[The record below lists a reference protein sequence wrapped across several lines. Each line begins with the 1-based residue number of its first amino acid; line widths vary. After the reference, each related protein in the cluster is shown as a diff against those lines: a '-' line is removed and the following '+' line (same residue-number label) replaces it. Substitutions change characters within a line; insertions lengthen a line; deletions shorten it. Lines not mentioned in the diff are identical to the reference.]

1 MEYAVQIVIGVMKMA
16 LKRKQIYLDAASDT
30 TLKKLAKETGL
41 STAEHIRRAVKSYVD
56 RCKRTRADSASDP
69 LLDLI
74 GICDDPKAPHD
85 GALHHD
91 QYLYGRRP

>member
-1 MEYAVQIVIGVMKMA
+1 MYMA
-16 LKRKQIYLDAASDT
+16 LKRKQIYLDAASDN

-56 RCKRTRADSASDP
+56 QCNRTRSGGAADP

-74 GICDDPKAPHD
+74 GICDDADAPQD

-91 QYLYGRRP
+91 RYLYGRRQ

>member
-1 MEYAVQIVIGVMKMA
+1 MA
-16 LKRKQIYLDAASDT
+16 LKRKQIYLDAASDH

-56 RCKRTRADSASDP
+56 QCQRTRTGSVSDP

-74 GICDDPKAPHD
+74 GICDDTDAPQD

-91 QYLYGRRP
+91 HYLYGRRP

>member
-1 MEYAVQIVIGVMKMA
+1 MA
-16 LKRKQIYLDAASDT
+16 LKRKHIYLDTASDN

-41 STAEHIRRAVKSYVD
+41 SAAEHIRRAVKSYVD
-56 RCKRTRADSASDP
+56 QCQRTRADSASDP

-74 GICDDPKAPHD
+74 GICDDTEAPHD

>member
-1 MEYAVQIVIGVMKMA
+1 MYMA
-16 LKRKQIYLDAASDT
+16 LKRKQVYLDAASDN

-41 STAEHIRRAVKSYVD
+41 SEAEHIRRAVKSYVD
-56 RCKRTRADSASDP
+56 QCNRTRAGGVSDP

-74 GICDDPKAPHD
+74 GICDDPNVPQD

-91 QYLYGRRP
+91 HYLYGRKS

>member
-1 MEYAVQIVIGVMKMA
+1 MA
-16 LKRKQIYLDAASDT
+16 LKRKQIYLDAASDNI
-30 TLKKLAKETGL
+30 LKKLAKDTGL

-56 RCKRTRADSASDP
+56 QCKHTRAGSAADP

-74 GICDDPKAPHD
+74 GICDDTDAPHD

-91 QYLYGRRP
+91 KYLYGRRP

>member
-1 MEYAVQIVIGVMKMA
+1 MP
-16 LKRKQIYLDAASDT
+16 LKRKQIYLDAASDN

-41 STAEHIRRAVKSYVD
+41 STAEHIRRAVKRYVD
-56 RCKRTRADSASDP
+56 QYNQTRAGKVSDP

-74 GICDDPKAPHD
+74 GICDDTDAPQD

-91 QYLYGRRP
+91 HYLYGRRS